1 MRPFGLL
8 AAFAGLIVMG
18 GCTHRSL
25 TRNTI
30 LTTSTVMEIQYS
42 SVLSN
47 LAMMSVHPEAVPNHV
62 HLADGVVQINDRA
75 GFGQAGGF
83 DTGGSPS
90 FGLNQFGPSGQRQ
103 VTEQWGTDAT
113 TDPERLY
120 DLQCLYRAALCLIP
134 LPPTFGIAYLR
145 GEPGNPG
152 QGREGKGPETTSTEV
167 DGVIRTALQ
176 SGTTSSGGGG
186 STPGGAASGG
196 GGERG
201 LVPIEIL
208 LRDVPPPGWYRVGGE
223 KDVPKDACYV
233 GRWGRRYAWVT
244 AEGVPQLTRFTI
256 TVLTV
261 IKLSPGQGR
270 SGGTHGLAVTGGN

>member
-1 MRPFGLL
+1 MRPIGFL
-8 AAFAGLIVMG
+8 AAFAGLIVIG

-30 LTTSTVMEIQYS
+30 LTINTVMDIQYS

-47 LAMMSVHPEAVPNHV
+47 LAMMSVHPEGSPNHV

-83 DTGGSPS
+83 DTGINPGFS
-90 FGLNQFGPSGQRQ
+90 LNRFGPSGQRQ

-120 DLQCLYRAALCLIP
+120 DLQCLYRTALGLPP
-134 LPPTFGIAYLR
+134 LPPTFGITYLR
-145 GEPGNPG
+145 STPQEQG
-152 QGREGKGPETTSTEV
+152 QKGDGPETSSLKV
-167 DGVIRTALQ
+167 DGMIRTAAQ

-186 STPGGAASGG
+186 STPGGSSSGSG
-196 GGERG
+196 DRG
-201 LVPIEIL
+201 MVPIEIL
-208 LRDVPPPGWYRVGGE
+208 LNDVPPPGWYQLGGK

-233 GRWGRRYAWVT
+233 GCWGNRYAWVT
-244 AEGVPQLTRFTI
+244 SDGVPGLTQFTI
-256 TVLTV
+256 AVLTV

-270 SGGTHGLAVTGGN
+270 SGGGHGLTVTGGS